1 MRLTGHIPL
10 IANDDDYGKDEIERR
25 DKIFHHGIL
34 AIISLAATVL
44 ARQVSTASQQD
55 RALLVVDINLN
66 FSNLGTSVPK
76 SELN

>member
-44 ARQVSTASQQD
+44 AR
-55 RALLVVDINLN
+55 
-66 FSNLGTSVPK
+66 
-76 SELN
+76 